1 MKLALCILGCGKF
14 AKTFARAMAHMKD
27 EVELFFASRDLGR
40 AEAYA
45 EAYGG
50 GGAFGSYEDA
60 AADPRVQAMYICT
73 PHHLHR
79 EQAVMAARAGKHVLV
94 EKPIALSIAE
104 ARDMVAEARR
114 ARVTLMVAENYRFMT
129 GVRKAREIID
139 SGALGDLRLVQLQ
152 EEAAMVPGDWRGKP
166 SSSGGGVLIDGGIHK
181 VDILAYLSGM
191 PRQVF
196 AAPLPAGPNAGEV
209 ENGVVIMTKT
219 ADGVVGVITHAWTAA
234 KSPGPPWISVSG
246 LRGRLY
252 FETGAFRLA
261 SAAGQEQLTLT
272 WDDGR
277 EQRTVALDPDH
288 YGLVP
293 MVREF
298 RSSILEGREPLT
310 SGEEGIQAL
319 SVVLKAYESMERGVS
334 VELE

>member
-1 MKLALCILGCGKF
+1 MGYMRG
-14 AKTFARAMAHMKD
+14 

-40 AEAYA
+40 AQAFA

-50 GGAFGSYEDA
+50 SGAFGSYEEA
-60 AADPRVQAMYICT
+60 AADPRVQAMYVCT

-94 EKPIALSIAE
+94 EKPIALSIEE

-114 ARVTLMVAENYRFMT
+114 AGVTLMVAENYRFMT
-129 GVRKAREIID
+129 GVRKAREIIE

-152 EEAAMVPGDWRGKP
+152 EEAAMVSEEWRGQR

-181 VDILAYLSGM
+181 VDILVYLSGM

-196 AAPLPAGPNAGEV
+196 AASLPAGPAAGEV
-209 ENGVVIMTKT
+209 ENGAVIVTKT
-219 ADGVVGVITHAWTAA
+219 ADGVVGVVNHSWTAA
-234 KSPGPPWISVSG
+234 KSPGPQWVSVSG
-246 LRGRLY
+246 MRGRLY
-252 FETGAFRLA
+252 FEMGAFRLA
-261 SAAGQEQLTLT
+261 SGDGEEQLTLT

-277 EQRTVALDPDH
+277 EQRTVALEPAH

-310 SGEEGIQAL
+310 SGEAGIAAL

-334 VELE
+334 VEVG